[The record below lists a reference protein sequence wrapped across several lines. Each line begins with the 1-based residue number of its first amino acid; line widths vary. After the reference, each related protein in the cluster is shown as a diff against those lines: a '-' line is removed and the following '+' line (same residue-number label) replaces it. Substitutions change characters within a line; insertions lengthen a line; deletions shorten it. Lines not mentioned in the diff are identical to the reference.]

1 MPSASIVGLIV
12 GIAGTA
18 VSTAYSV
25 KASKTQE
32 DISDYQ
38 ARLAREQAAAEEAA
52 ARRKAQQEL
61 GRERA
66 VLGKLG
72 IVPTKGTPLEQL
84 AYNAGEAERS
94 AVLARSGLL
103 QEASLYDI
111 QARTISSQR
120 GLLASA
126 NVLSG
131 LASASSSVSP
141 LLSTSTKS
149 KSRDP
154 STYGT
159 NW

>member
-1 MPSASIVGLIV
+1 MSAITSAVLTII
-12 GIAGTA
+12 GTA
-18 VSTAYSV
+18 VSTAYQV

-72 IVPTKGTPLEQL
+72 IIPTKGTPLEQL

-141 LLSTSTKS
+141 LLSSRTKTT
-149 KSRDP
+149 SRDP
-154 STYGT
+154 STYGS

>member
-1 MPSASIVGLIV
+1 MSAITSAVLTII
-12 GIAGTA
+12 GTA
-18 VSTAYSV
+18 VSTAYQV

-72 IVPTKGTPLEQL
+72 IVPTRGTPLEQL

-103 QEASLYDI
+103 EEASLYDI

-141 LLSTSTKS
+141 LLSRSKTSTA
-149 KSRDP
+149 SRDP
-154 STYGT
+154 STYGS